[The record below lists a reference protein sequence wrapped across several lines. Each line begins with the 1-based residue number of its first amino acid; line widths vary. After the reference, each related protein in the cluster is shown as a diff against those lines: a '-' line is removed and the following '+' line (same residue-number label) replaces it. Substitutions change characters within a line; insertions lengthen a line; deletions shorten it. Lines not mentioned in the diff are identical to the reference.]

1 MSGTQ
6 KKLVSFR
13 LPIALIEALKSQAS
27 QEGVS
32 MTELVA
38 RFSIAGLR
46 ELVSEQPPT
55 AAENS
60 DQESM
65 AANLETLMAQ
75 STLQL
80 EHLNSHPSP
89 HSNNANILELLTM
102 QLKVLDKVMSKA
114 G

>member
-13 LPIALIEALKSQAS
+13 LPVALIEALKSQAS

-32 MTELVA
+32 MTELVS

-46 ELVSEQPPT
+46 GILNEQPQHALDDAEPESI
-55 AAENS
+55 AAS
-60 DQESM
+60 LES
-65 AANLETLMAQ
+65 LMAQ

-80 EHLNSHPSP
+80 EHLNHQSP
-89 HSNNANILELLTM
+89 NSDKADMMELLTIH
-102 QLKVLDKVMSKA
+102 LKVIDKMMSKA
-114 G
+114 S

>member
-13 LPIALIEALKSQAS
+13 LPVALIEALKSQAS

-32 MTELVA
+32 MTELVS

-46 ELVSEQPPT
+46 GLLSEHPQN
-55 AAENS
+55 AIDEAE
-60 DQESM
+60 QESI

-80 EHLNSHPSP
+80 EHLNHPP
-89 HSNNANILELLTM
+89 SNTDKADIMELLTIH
-102 QLKVLDKVMSKA
+102 LKVLDKMMSKA
-114 G
+114 S